1 MFKPDVLLCNRLV
14 VEDRVREFSRLKTS
28 LDGFL
33 ANSVGIYLTMISFL
47 KNKLQYLPW
56 YSLML

>member
-1 MFKPDVLLCNRLV
+1 MFKPDVLLCNKLV

-33 ANSVGIYLTMISFL
+33 ANSVGIYFPII
-47 KNKLQYLPW
+47 
-56 YSLML
+56 